1 MKAATISET
10 KNNLSAVL
18 SRVKAGETVL
28 ITDRGVP
35 VARLEP
41 MSMSGEPTGRRERLV
56 RAGLIRAGS
65 GTVPAEIMDRPSVR
79 LPDGVSSLEVV
90 LDERRS
96 GW

>member
-18 SRVKAGETVL
+18 SRVKAGEAVV

-41 MSMSGEPTGRRERLV
+41 
-56 RAGLIRAGS
+56 
-65 GTVPAEIMDRPSVR
+65 VPAEILDPPTVR